1 MVALQHL
8 LDPAVEAFDHA
19 VGLRVLRQRQSV
31 LDAKVTAKQVELVLA
46 GGAALARAE
55 QAVGENSLPLSF
67 NTVRMLIGH
76 ALSESR
82 EASGGHS

>member
-31 LDAKVTAKQVELVLA
+31 LDAQVTAKQVDSCLP
-46 GGAALARAE
+46 
-55 QAVGENSLPLSF
+55 VGLRLQGLNRRSVNSLPLSF